1 MKTTA
6 NKHLLKIT
14 TTAVMIAFTCVLTM
28 AVRIPSPTKG
38 YLNLGDLS
46 VLLSGWLL
54 GPIYGSIAGGV
65 GSALADLFAGY
76 PVYVPGTLLVKAA
89 MALIVSSVPARVKRD
104 GESRPRLGFM
114 IASVAAEVV
123 MVAGYYLYEAVFIG
137 EGFAAAVAGVP
148 GNIAQGIVGAG
159 GAYLVIELLSRTN
172 FFKLYGMRGF
182 SRRNEHEQNGL

>member
-14 TTAVMIAFTCVLTM
+14 TAAVMIAFTCVLTM

-38 YLNLGDLS
+38 YLNLGDLA

-54 GPIYGSIAGGV
+54 GPLYGSIAAGV

-89 MALIVSSVPARVKRD
+89 MALIVSLVPARVKRD
-104 GESRPRLGFM
+104 GESRPILELLRVSRAFDLGLFYQPAD
-114 IASVAAEVV
+114 INKQLIYRFRQGDSDWTSVYAAYSEP
-123 MVAGYYLYEAVFIG
+123 
-137 EGFAAAVAGVP
+137 AAAALEKIDLAFEV
-148 GNIAQGIVGAG
+148 
-159 GAYLVIELLSRTN
+159 L
-172 FFKLYGMRGF
+172 KKK
-182 SRRNEHEQNGL
+182 

>member
-54 GPIYGSIAGGV
+54 GPLYGSIAAGV

-76 PVYVPGTLLVKAA
+76 PVYVPGTLLVRAA
-89 MALIVSSVPARVKRD
+89 MALIVSLVPARVKRD

-114 IASVAAEVV
+114 IASVIAEVV

-159 GAYLVIELLSRTN
+159 GAYLVIELLSRTD

-182 SRRNEHEQNGL
+182 SRRRENEQNGL

>member
-89 MALIVSSVPARVKRD
+89 MAMIVSLVPARVKRD

-123 MVAGYYLYEAVFIG
+123 MVAGYYLYEAVVIG

-159 GAYLVIELLSRTN
+159 GAYLLIELLSRTD

-182 SRRNEHEQNGL
+182 SRRRENEHNGL